1 MNFSDI
7 LRTLFSLLS
16 FWYSN
21 KDVSHKKDLYIRKKI
36 QKKKLEILNLI
47 IKT

>member
-21 KDVSHKKDLYIRKKI
+21 KDVSHKKDLYIRKKF
-36 QKKKLEILNLI
+36 KKKLEILNLI